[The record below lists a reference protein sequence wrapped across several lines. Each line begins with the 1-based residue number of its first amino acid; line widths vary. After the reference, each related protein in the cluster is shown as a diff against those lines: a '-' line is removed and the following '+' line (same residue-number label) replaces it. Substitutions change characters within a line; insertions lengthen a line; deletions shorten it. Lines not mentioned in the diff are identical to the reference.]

1 MTTTIDIG
9 TLIVK
14 SPDICNNRPRIVGT
28 RMTVHNIIIDHQSGI
43 SVEEIAQERS
53 HLNLAQI
60 YAALAYYYANQAIID
75 AEIQSDQEEYE
86 LLKSQWMKGQL

>member
-1 MTTTIDIG
+1 MVTSINIG

-14 SPDICNNRPRIVGT
+14 SPDICNNRPRIAGT
-28 RMTVHNIIIDHQSGI
+28 RITVQNIIIDYKSGI

-60 YAALAYYYANQAIID
+60 YAALTYYYANQAEID
-75 AEIQSDQEEYE
+75 TYLQEQEEEYE
-86 LLKSQWMKGQL
+86 LIKSQWIKGQL